1 MSKVDTT
8 LWGKFMIGQL
18 FDIYKPNVYHTR
30 EVKESTDGIPY
41 IVRSKFNNGMKY
53 RVLKTNSLETSPSG
67 VISFGSENASFFYQ
81 EEEWCSGRDIYYI
94 DTRSLSSW
102 TCRFLA
108 TCLDV
113 IAEKYT
119 YSFGL
124 FPDLLKKETI
134 LLPIDKEGKP
144 DWSYMDAYMRKVD
157 NRAKKNLDCLQSV
170 ITPPRISNKI
180 TVSSWKKFAIKDMF
194 EANNTGNILIRDI
207 EDGSGSTPYVTA
219 SGVNN
224 GVAAMINASRY
235 ELIKG
240 NCILVGGKTF
250 TLTYQKE
257 DFVSND
263 SHNFEMHL
271 KNIEGNC
278 YIYLYLIAVLRAT
291 LGNRYFWG
299 DAVTKDKIMADEIL
313 LPCDDSKQPNWD
325 YMEAYMETIH
335 NKAIS
340 NLDNIEYNS

>member
-1 MSKVDTT
+1 MSKMDMTFWEPFT
-8 LWGKFMIGQL
+8 LESL
-18 FDIYKPNVYHTR
+18 FDIVKGTR
-30 EVKESTDGIPY
+30 LTKNDMKEGDINY
-41 IVRSKFNNGMKY
+41 IGASAFNNGITYKIGNNEHVHPAGLLTVCY
-53 RVLKTNSLETSPSG
+53 N
-67 VISFGSENASFFYQ
+67 GSIGTTFYQ
-81 EEEWCSGRDIYYI
+81 PEPFWATDDVNVLYPKFEMTPYIGMFIAPLIRRVGLNYAYTDKWQIEDMKKSHIY
-94 DTRSLSSW
+94 
-102 TCRFLA
+102 
-108 TCLDV
+108 
-113 IAEKYT
+113 
-119 YSFGL
+119 
-124 FPDLLKKETI
+124 
-134 LLPIDKEGKP
+134 LPIDKNDKP
-144 DWSYMDAYMRKVD
+144 DWAYMDAYMRKID
-157 NRAKKNLDCLQSV
+157 NRAKKNLDCLQSA

-194 EANNTGNILIRDI
+194 EANNTVNILIRDI

>member
-1 MSKVDTT
+1 MSKMDMTFWEPFT
-8 LWGKFMIGQL
+8 LESL
-18 FDIYKPNVYHTR
+18 FDIVKGTR
-30 EVKESTDGIPY
+30 LTKNDMKEGDINY
-41 IVRSKFNNGMKY
+41 IGASAFNNGITYKIGNNEHVHPAGLLTVCY
-53 RVLKTNSLETSPSG
+53 N
-67 VISFGSENASFFYQ
+67 GSIGTTFYQ
-81 EEEWCSGRDIYYI
+81 PEPFWATDDVNVLYPKFEMTPYIGMFIAPLIRRVGLNYAYTDKWQIEDMKKSHIY
-94 DTRSLSSW
+94 
-102 TCRFLA
+102 
-108 TCLDV
+108 
-113 IAEKYT
+113 
-119 YSFGL
+119 
-124 FPDLLKKETI
+124 
-134 LLPIDKEGKP
+134 LPIDKNDKP
-144 DWSYMDAYMRKVD
+144 DWAYMDAYMRKID
-157 NRAKKNLDCLQSV
+157 NRAKKNLDCLQSA

-180 TVSSWKKFAIKDMF
+180 TVSSWKKFSIKDMF

>member
-1 MSKVDTT
+1 MSKMDMTFWEPFT
-8 LWGKFMIGQL
+8 LESL
-18 FDIYKPNVYHTR
+18 FDIVKGTR
-30 EVKESTDGIPY
+30 LTKNDMKEGDINY
-41 IVRSKFNNGMKY
+41 IGASAFNNGITYKIGNNEHVHPAGLLTVCY
-53 RVLKTNSLETSPSG
+53 N
-67 VISFGSENASFFYQ
+67 GSIGTTFYQ
-81 EEEWCSGRDIYYI
+81 PEPFWATDDVNVLYPKFEMTPYIGMFIAPLIRRVGLNYAYTDKWQIEDMKKSHIY
-94 DTRSLSSW
+94 
-102 TCRFLA
+102 
-108 TCLDV
+108 
-113 IAEKYT
+113 
-119 YSFGL
+119 
-124 FPDLLKKETI
+124 
-134 LLPIDKEGKP
+134 LPIDKNDKP
-144 DWSYMDAYMRKVD
+144 DWAYMDAYMRKID
-157 NRAKKNLDCLQSV
+157 NRAKKNLDCLQSA

-313 LPCDDSKQPNWD
+313 LPCDESKQPNWD

>member
-1 MSKVDTT
+1 M
-8 LWGKFMIGQL
+8 LLMRL
-18 FDIYKPNVYHTR
+18 FVSI
-30 EVKESTDGIPY
+30 
-41 IVRSKFNNGMKY
+41 
-53 RVLKTNSLETSPSG
+53 
-67 VISFGSENASFFYQ
+67 FF
-81 EEEWCSGRDIYYI
+81 
-94 DTRSLSSW
+94 
-102 TCRFLA
+102 
-108 TCLDV
+108 V
-113 IAEKYT
+113 
-119 YSFGL
+119 
-124 FPDLLKKETI
+124 
-134 LLPIDKEGKP
+134 
-144 DWSYMDAYMRKVD
+144 
-157 NRAKKNLDCLQSV
+157 
-170 ITPPRISNKI
+170 
-180 TVSSWKKFAIKDMF
+180 
-194 EANNTGNILIRDI
+194 NILIRDI